1 MIDPRLHMK
10 AFNRISVGT
19 SDNPPKESLLGLIP
33 PRWTTPAPLF
43 YEGKRRF

>member
-19 SDNPPKESLLGLIP
+19 PANPPKESLLGGFP
-33 PRWTTPAPLF
+33 SRWTTPALLF
-43 YEGKRRF
+43 YEGKRGF